1 MRSVPTARPVFRIVH
16 LETWD
21 VPEGPGSGSV
31 VDPTAELDRLA
42 AALSAVEMLDV
53 PSPAGQPLRLFEP
66 GADACDETEEQ
77 PRIGLPE
84 PLARL
89 MADEPARG
97 GAAKRQG
104 QSERLPENRVRF
116 AQRRQLA
123 GDQALGRVAEL
134 EANLE
139 RLVAELEA
147 EVDRLED
154 ASSLAVL
161 DNQPPAPCA

>member
-1 MRSVPTARPVFRIVH
+1 MRSVSTARPVFRIVH

-21 VPEGPGSGSV
+21 VPEGIATGSV

-42 AALSAVEMLDV
+42 AALSAVEFLDA
-53 PSPAGQPLRLFEP
+53 PSPVGQPLRLFVP
-66 GADACDETEEQ
+66 GGDSCEETAEQ
-77 PRIGLPE
+77 PQIGLPE

-89 MADEPARG
+89 VADGPARL
-97 GAAKRQG
+97 GAAKG
-104 QSERLPENRVRF
+104 PSDRLPENRVRF
-116 AQRRQLA
+116 AQRRRLA

-154 ASSLAVL
+154 ASSLAVQ
-161 DNQPPAPCA
+161 DNQPPAPGA

>member
-1 MRSVPTARPVFRIVH
+1 
-16 LETWD
+16 
-21 VPEGPGSGSV
+21 
-31 VDPTAELDRLA
+31 
-42 AALSAVEMLDV
+42 
-53 PSPAGQPLRLFEP
+53 
-66 GADACDETEEQ
+66 
-77 PRIGLPE
+77 
-84 PLARL
+84 
-89 MADEPARG
+89 
-97 GAAKRQG
+97 
-104 QSERLPENRVRF
+104 VRF

>member
-1 MRSVPTARPVFRIVH
+1 VFRIVH

-42 AALSAVEMLDV
+42 AALSAVEMLDI

-66 GADACDETEEQ
+66 GGDSFDDAEEQ
-77 PRIGLPE
+77 PRVGLPE

-97 GAAKRQG
+97 GVAKG

-154 ASSLAVL
+154 ASSLAVQ
-161 DNQPPAPCA
+161 DQSPPTCA

>member
-1 MRSVPTARPVFRIVH
+1 VFRIVH

-21 VPEGPGSGSV
+21 VPEGNARGSV
-31 VDPTAELDRLA
+31 VDPAAELDRLA
-42 AALSAVEMLDV
+42 AALSAVEILEA
-53 PSPAGQPLRLFEP
+53 PSPVGQPLRLFVP
-66 GADACDETEEQ
+66 GDAPDDADEG

-89 MADEPARG
+89 VADVPARG
-97 GAAKRQG
+97 SVVPPAAD
-104 QSERLPENRVRF
+104 RLPENRVRF
-116 AQRRQLA
+116 AQRRQLG

-154 ASSLAVL
+154 ASSLAVQ
-161 DNQPPAPCA
+161 DNQPGA

>member
-1 MRSVPTARPVFRIVH
+1 MRSVSTARPVFRIVH

-21 VPEGPGSGSV
+21 VPEGSATGSV
-31 VDPTAELDRLA
+31 VDPSAELDRLA
-42 AALSAVEMLDV
+42 AALSAVEFLDAPGPV
-53 PSPAGQPLRLFEP
+53 GQPLRLFEP
-66 GADACDETEEQ
+66 GEDASDEAFEQ
-77 PRIGLPE
+77 PPIGLPE

-89 MADEPARG
+89 VADGPARG
-97 GAAKRQG
+97 GAAKG
-104 QSERLPENRVRF
+104 PSDRLPENRVRF

-161 DNQPPAPCA
+161 DNQPPGAGA

>member
-1 MRSVPTARPVFRIVH
+1 VRSVATARPVFRIVH

-21 VPEGPGSGSV
+21 LLEGSATGSV
-31 VDPTAELDRLA
+31 VDPTAEFDRLA
-42 AALSAVEMLDV
+42 AALSAVEILDS
-53 PSPAGQPLRLFEP
+53 PSPVGQPLRLFVP
-66 GADACDETEEQ
+66 GSDPFDEAEDQ

-89 MADEPARG
+89 VADGPARG
-97 GAAKRQG
+97 GVVTAP
-104 QSERLPENRVRF
+104 SDRLPENRVRF

-123 GDQALGRVAEL
+123 GDQDFGRVAEL

-154 ASSLAVL
+154 ASSLAVQ
-161 DNQPPAPCA
+161 DNQPSAPGA